1 MLIRGV
7 ALVSVLNL
15 RIATRGK
22 IMKRILL
29 TTTAL
34 TMTAGIAA
42 AEVSITGD
50 FRLGFNDLVSDGTA
64 QVGTPG
70 LPAGVNPPTA
80 ATAASWDYAAAVV
93 HDKKAGIYNDA
104 GITIAMSSALDNGMA
119 AGITV
124 DLDGNDF
131 GAQAQ
136 DKYTFSLSNDST
148 NVSFGS
154 TEYSAITNWTSAGD
168 MATDTWA
175 NQNADDKNV
184 LRAETTVGGLK
195 VSVSQN
201 IAANNVSATS
211 DPVSLTVGGSLG
223 GATYVL
229 ANEGS
234 KMGIAVSNALG
245 GATITT
251 AYSTATVRTKAIAA
265 TAVAFPGVAEADDT
279 AGTLDT
285 STGVKIAYPM
295 GAIVATASY
304 VMESNGVCTAGT
316 NLCVAAGDAWN
327 VAAVWT
333 SGDTS
338 VTFKTDEASANSVE
352 GSTKLGA
359 ASLAAGLTDSLE
371 DMYISVTNPLGGG
384 ASIMASY
391 AIDGDGS
398 ADAKDEI
405 GGPDLQE
412 GLTVEL
418 KFAF

>member
-1 MLIRGV
+1 
-7 ALVSVLNL
+7 
-15 RIATRGK
+15 
-22 IMKRILL
+22 MKRILL

-64 QVGTPG
+64 QVGTPAVA
-70 LPAGVNPPTA
+70 AGVTA
-80 ATAASWDYAAAVV
+80 AGAATAAVAASWDYAAAVV
-93 HDKKAGIYNDA
+93 HDNKAGIYNDA

-265 TAVAFPGVAEADDT
+265 TAVAFPGTAEADDT

-295 GAIVATASY
+295 GAVVATASY
-304 VMESNGVCTAGT
+304 SMEAEGDCADELVALPVTTCGV
-316 NLCVAAGDAWN
+316 NPDAWN
-327 VAAVWT
+327 IAAVWT

-338 VTFKTDEASANSVE
+338 VTFKTDEASANSIE